1 MPSVATKIAA
11 PETTLKSHDLF
22 SSPGKRTFILSL
34 SLVLLTVLAYLPV
47 RNDAFI
53 NFDDNH
59 YITEN
64 AQVKA
69 GLTWDTVKWAFTT
82 YDAANWHPLT
92 WLSHALDCQL
102 FGMNPAAPHLINVLL
117 HGLNAVLLFLVLQS
131 LTGFTWRSLVVAAL
145 FAVHPLNVES
155 VAWAAERKNVLSML
169 FFLLAIWAYCRYVR
183 QPTIA
188 RYLGVAGLFA
198 LALMSK
204 PQVII
209 FPFAL
214 LLLDYWP
221 LGRMKFAMPLASSDL
236 SAEVRQRSFTS
247 LLIEKIPLFGLS
259 AISGV
264 ITLQAQHA
272 GHAVRTV
279 IEYSP
284 GSRVE
289 TGIVSYVLYLRDAF
303 VPRHLAPIYPHAD
316 GLLATWKVLLA
327 ATVLIAISALT
338 VLARK
343 RAPYLLFGWLWFVG
357 TLVPMIGLVQVG
369 VQARADRYMYVSLI
383 GILVA
388 VIWGGADLLA
398 RRKFSPAI
406 SAGVCAVV
414 LAALSV
420 ATFRQIG
427 HWRDSETLWNYTLA
441 VTGQNFMAEDNL
453 AQELANQGRTK
464 EALVHFHNVLKL
476 HDWQPSELIAFG
488 MYEQRQGYSSDA
500 IAQYQRALQNTSD
513 PKTMAVELS
522 NIGSAYMDLKDLEHA
537 QQSFEQALHADPNNV
552 PALMGT
558 AIIAQKNGAFL
569 VAITEYTKA
578 VSIKPTDLG
587 YALLARALQQSGRTS
602 DANAAYALAQKLSP
616 DMESTRSTVD
626 HLLAK

>member
-1 MPSVATKIAA
+1 MAFVATKIAA
-11 PETTLKSHDLF
+11 PETALKSGELF
-22 SSPGKRTFILSL
+22 SSPGKRTFIFSL
-34 SLVLLTVLAYLPV
+34 ALVLLTVLAYLPI
-47 RNDAFI
+47 RNNAFL

-59 YITEN
+59 YITDN
-64 AQVKA
+64 THVRA
-69 GLTWDTVKWAFTT
+69 GLTWDTVKWTFTT

-102 FGMNPAAPHLINVLL
+102 FGMDPAGPHLISVLMQS
-117 HGLNAVLLFLVLQS
+117 LNAVLLFLVLQS
-131 LTGFTWRSLVVAAL
+131 LTGFMWRSLMVAAI

-188 RYLGVAGLFA
+188 RYLGIAGLYA

-209 FPFAL
+209 FPFVL

-221 LGRMKFAMPLASSDL
+221 LARTRFAAVLVSADSSI
-236 SAEVRQRSFTS
+236 EVKQRSFTS
-247 LLIEKIPLFGLS
+247 LLIEKVPLFGLS
-259 AISGV
+259 AISAV
-264 ITLQAQHA
+264 VTLQAQQA

-284 GSRVE
+284 GSRIE
-289 TGIVSYVLYLRDAF
+289 SAIISYVLYLRDAF

-316 GLLATWKVLLA
+316 GLLPTWKVFVA
-327 ATVLIAISALT
+327 ATILIVIS
-338 VLARK
+338 VLAIVRRK

-369 VQARADRYMYVSLI
+369 VQARADRYMYVSLV

-388 VIWGGADLLA
+388 VIWAGADFLT
-398 RRKFSPAI
+398 RHRFSPAI
-406 SAGVCAVV
+406 GAAVCAVV
-414 LAALSV
+414 LGALSV
-420 ATFRQIG
+420 TTFRQIG
-427 HWRDSETLWNYTLA
+427 HWHDSETLWNYTLA
-441 VTGQNFMAEDNL
+441 VTGENFMAEDNL

-476 HDWQPSELIAFG
+476 HNWQPSELIAFG

-513 PKTMAVELS
+513 PKTRAVEFS
-522 NIGSAYMDLKDLEHA
+522 NIGSAYMDIKDFDHA
-537 QQSFEQALHADPNNV
+537 QQNFEKALRADRNNV

-558 AIIAQKNGAFL
+558 GIVAQKRGALMVAIAQ
-569 VAITEYTKA
+569 YTKA
-578 VSIKPTDLG
+578 VSINPTDLG
-587 YALLARALQQSGRTS
+587 YALLARALRQSGRSS
-602 DANAAYALAQKLSP
+602 DANTAYAQAQKLSP
-616 DMESTRSTVD
+616 DMKNTLSTVD
-626 HLLAK
+626 RWLAN

>member
-1 MPSVATKIAA
+1 MPSVATQVAA
-11 PETTLKSHDLF
+11 PETTLKSSELF

-34 SLVLLTVLAYLPV
+34 GLVLLTVLAYLPV
-47 RNDAFI
+47 RDNAFI

-64 AQVKA
+64 AHVKA
-69 GLTWDTVKWAFTT
+69 GLSWDTVTWAFTT

-102 FGMNPAAPHLINVLL
+102 FGMNAAGPHLISVLL
-117 HGLNAVLLFLVLQS
+117 HALNAVLLFLVLQS
-131 LTGFTWRSLVVAAL
+131 LTGFTWRSLMVAAL

-155 VAWAAERKNVLSML
+155 VAWAAERKNVLSMF
-169 FFLLAIWAYCRYVR
+169 FFLLAIGAYCRYVR
-183 QPTIA
+183 QPSIA

-209 FPFAL
+209 FPFVL

-221 LGRMKFAMPLASSDL
+221 LGRTRFAAALASTDS
-236 SAEVRQRSFTS
+236 STEVRQRSFTS
-247 LLIEKIPLFGLS
+247 LLVEKVPLFGLS
-259 AISGV
+259 AISAIV
-264 ITLQAQHA
+264 TLRAQRA

-279 IEYSP
+279 VEYSL

-289 TGIVSYVLYLRDAF
+289 TAIISYVLYLRDAF
-303 VPRHLAPIYPHAD
+303 IPRHLAPIYPHAD

-327 ATVLIAISALT
+327 AAVLTMVSAL
-338 VLARK
+338 VIIARK
-343 RAPYLLFGWLWFVG
+343 RAPYLLLGWFWFVG
-357 TLVPMIGLVQVG
+357 TLVPMIGLIQVG

-388 VIWGGADLLA
+388 AIWGGADLLA
-398 RRKFSPAI
+398 RNKVSPAL
-406 SAGVCAVV
+406 SASVCAVV
-414 LAALSV
+414 LLILSIEI
-420 ATFRQIG
+420 FQQIEY
-427 HWRDSETLWNYTLA
+427 WRDSETLWNYTLA

-476 HDWQPSELIAFG
+476 HDWQPSELIALG
-488 MYEQRQGYSSDA
+488 IYEQRQGYAADA

-513 PKTMAVELS
+513 TETRAVALS
-522 NIGSAYMDLKDLEHA
+522 NMGSAYLDMKDRDRA
-537 QQSFEQALHADPNNV
+537 QQSFDKALQADPNNV
-552 PALMGT
+552 PALIGSGL
-558 AIIAQKNGAFL
+558 IAQKSGNPDS
-569 VAITEYTKA
+569 AIRQYTKA
-578 VSIKPTDLG
+578 VSIKPSDLG
-587 YALLARALQQSGRTS
+587 YTLLGRAFEQSGRPSEAT
-602 DANAAYALAQKLSP
+602 AAYAMAKTLSA
-616 DMESTRSTVD
+616 DEQSTRSAVD
-626 HLLAK
+626 HMLSQ